1 MSRLSI
7 FFQILKKIVVKPQL
21 LQELAEERAEVKD
34 DAKFKTHNYSYDF
47 NSIENFFKDKFPDV
61 NIKDFEKELE
71 ELDEHMDNFFQ
82 KLESKK
88 YPSKEKPYP
97 TNYSINLDSRKFL
110 YILCRII
117 KPKNVVETGV
127 AYGLSSSYILK
138 ALETNNSGTLY
149 SIDSIF
155 RPWQNEDMI
164 GAAIPQ
170 YLRHRW
176 NLHLGKSSEK
186 LEKIFDNLDGVNIF
200 IHDSLHTYK
209 NMMFEFELAET
220 NLSDSGIILSDDVLD
235 NDAFFD
241 FSNNQEL
248 KNYLIKVGGNLG
260 LGVII
265 KN

>member
-1 MSRLSI
+1 MFREDLQIRLNAI
-7 FFQILKKIVVKPQL
+7 
-21 LQELAEERAEVKD
+21 
-34 DAKFKTHNYSYDF
+34 
-47 NSIENFFKDKFPDV
+47 KDKLVP
-61 NIKDFEKELE
+61 NI
-71 ELDEHMDNFFQ
+71 
-82 KLESKK
+82 
-88 YPSKEKPYP
+88 P
-97 TNYSINLDSRKFL
+97 FL
-110 YILCRII
+110 
-117 KPKNVVETGV
+117 PG
-127 AYGLSSSYILK
+127 SY
-138 ALETNNSGTLY
+138 
-149 SIDSIF
+149 
-155 RPWQNEDMI
+155 
-164 GAAIPQ
+164 
-170 YLRHRW
+170 
-176 NLHLGKSSEK
+176 SSEK